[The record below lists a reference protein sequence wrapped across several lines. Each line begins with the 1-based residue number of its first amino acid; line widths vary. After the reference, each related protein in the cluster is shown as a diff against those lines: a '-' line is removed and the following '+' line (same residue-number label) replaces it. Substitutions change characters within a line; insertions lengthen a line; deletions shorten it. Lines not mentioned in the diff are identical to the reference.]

1 MQTYP
6 QLDFKHPLIRHT
18 SKASEYVACSLRRPL
33 GHIKEGCLIDHNLIN
48 RWLSNAH
55 STRSSGLS
63 TRTRSSVG
71 DVSLAIT
78 RDQQQHLGSFSIRV
92 QECRQSQRYEKIK
105 LDNRST
111 SSV

>member
-6 QLDFKHPLIRHT
+6 LLHFKRPPFRHI

-33 GHIKEGCLIDHNLIN
+33 GHNTEGGLIDHNLIN

-55 STRSSGLS
+55 STRSNRLS
-63 TRTRSSVG
+63 TRTRSNAG
-71 DVSLAIT
+71 DVLLVTT
-78 RDQQQHLGSFSIRV
+78 RDQQQHLGSFSIRMR
-92 QECRQSQRYEKIK
+92 EHLQSQLYEKTK
-105 LDNRST
+105 PDNRST